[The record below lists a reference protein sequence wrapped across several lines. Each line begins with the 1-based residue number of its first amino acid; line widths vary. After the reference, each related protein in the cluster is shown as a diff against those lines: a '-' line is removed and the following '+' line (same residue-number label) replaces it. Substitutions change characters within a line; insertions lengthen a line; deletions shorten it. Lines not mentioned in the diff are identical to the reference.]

1 MSRDDRFL
9 TRWSRRKRKA
19 ASEPDAA
26 EHKHEAS
33 ESPSA
38 DAGVDISADRTDEE
52 ILADLGL
59 KDPDLLEQGDDFSAF
74 MRAAVPQHIRR
85 RALRRLWRS
94 NPVLANLDG
103 LNDYDTDFTGDSVA
117 PGALKTAYKVGVGLL
132 NESGREA
139 AMPENPEIDSDA
151 GSEPER
157 DQDIASDSGNE
168 PEQDQDIAESV
179 EISEISPESGDS
191 AEDIAEPR
199 LAPRRRMQFRFDS

>member
-26 EHKHEAS
+26 ESKQYSTNAPAE
-33 ESPSA
+33 
-38 DAGVDISADRTDEE
+38 DAGVETPADRTDEE
-52 ILADLGL
+52 VLAHLGL
-59 KDPDLLEQGDDFSAF
+59 KDPDLLEPGDDFSAF
-74 MRAAVPQHIRR
+74 MREAVPQHIRR

-132 NESGREA
+132 SESSREA
-139 AMPENPEIDSDA
+139 ATPENPEIDSDPGS
-151 GSEPER
+151 GSEQDR
-157 DQDIASDSGNE
+157 DIV
-168 PEQDQDIAESV
+168 ESV
-179 EISEISPESGDS
+179 EVSEISPESGDS
-191 AEDIAEPR
+191 AEDVVESR
-199 LAPRRRMQFRFDS
+199 SVHRRRMRFHFES

>member
-26 EHKHEAS
+26 ESKQYSTNAPAE
-33 ESPSA
+33 
-38 DAGVDISADRTDEE
+38 DAGVETPADRTDEE
-52 ILADLGL
+52 VLAHLGL
-59 KDPDLLEQGDDFSAF
+59 KDPDLLEPGDDFSAF
-74 MRAAVPQHIRR
+74 MREAVPQHIRR

-132 NESGREA
+132 SESSREA
-139 AMPENPEIDSDA
+139 ATPENPEIDSDP
-151 GSEPER
+151 GSE
-157 DQDIASDSGNE
+157 S
-168 PEQDQDIAESV
+168 EQDRDIVESV
-179 EISEISPESGDS
+179 EVSEISPESGDS
-191 AEDIAEPR
+191 AEDVVESR
-199 LAPRRRMQFRFDS
+199 SVHRRRMRFHFES